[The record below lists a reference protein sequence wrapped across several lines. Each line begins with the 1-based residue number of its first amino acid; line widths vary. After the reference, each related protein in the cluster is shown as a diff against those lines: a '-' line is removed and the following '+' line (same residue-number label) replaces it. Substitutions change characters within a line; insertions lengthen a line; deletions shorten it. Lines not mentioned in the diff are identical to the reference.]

1 MENGMGGFGFGAAAY
16 AKVDMDTAILAATPH
31 KLISMLFDGA
41 LQALNEGLGAMEKQ
55 DIPSKGRALTKAI
68 RILDEGLK
76 SALNDK
82 AGGELSAHL
91 RDLYDYM
98 VMRLLQANLQND
110 LKKVK
115 EVIQLLGQIREAWA
129 AIDEQ
134 NNRPEVLNS
143 GAQSL
148 NETNVAKV

>member
-1 MENGMGGFGFGAAAY
+1 MGGFGYGAAAY
-16 AKVDMDTAILAATPH
+16 AKVNIDTAILTASPH

-41 LQALNEGLGAMEKQ
+41 LQALHEATNAMEQK
-55 DIPSKGRALTKAI
+55 DITLKGKLLTKAI

-76 SALNDK
+76 SALNDE

-110 LKKVK
+110 SKKIR
-115 EVIQLLGQIREAWA
+115 EVIQLLGQIREAWQSV
-129 AIDEQ
+129 DNKGMTS
-134 NNRPEVLNS
+134 NNLRNDNTEV
-143 GAQSL
+143 
-148 NETNVAKV
+148 VAKI

>member
-1 MENGMGGFGFGAAAY
+1 MAGFGFGAAAY
-16 AKVDMDTAILAATPH
+16 AKVDMDTAILAASPH

-41 LQALNEGLGAMEKQ
+41 LQALNEGMGAMENK
-55 DIPSKGRALTKAI
+55 DIPAKGRALTKAI

-110 LKKVK
+110 MKKIRG
-115 EVIQLLGQIREAWA
+115 VIQLLGQIREAWA
-129 AIDEQ
+129 AIDEYSQ
-134 NNRPEVLNS
+134 VQ
-143 GAQSL
+143 AIK
-148 NETNVAKV
+148 NEGLEAVAKV